1 MRSSPRLLLAA
12 LGAVLLL
19 GSACGSDD
27 PEVPVVCGD
36 GKKEGSEQCDDGN
49 TVGGDACEANCTLPT
64 SKCGDG
70 TKDATEVCDDG
81 NDVSGDGCEAD
92 CTATPTKTTRCW
104 AAPPAALPDGAT
116 CAVTKAGTAGT
127 LFTGVVLTD
136 GETFLG
142 GQVLVDAQGSIT
154 CSACDCSQ
162 TAGAADATQVMCP
175 TGVISP
181 GLVNPHDHITY
192 PGAPQPSTSVERYE
206 HRHEWRTGSNKH
218 TRLNNTGS
226 AKADA
231 ILWSELRQVMAGTT
245 SVAGAGGQ
253 KGFLRNLDVN
263 TLAQQEGLGEGA
275 ADSDTFPLGDSSGTT
290 LVGSC
295 AYGSFPSASDVASR
309 TSAYLPHIAEGI
321 AATAQN
327 EFRCLSSGSANVLFP
342 RSAIIHGIGLT
353 AREIS
358 QMAAHGTGL
367 VWSPRSNISLYGD
380 TAMVTAFKT
389 LGVSVSLGTDWIR
402 SGSMNI
408 LRELRCADHLNTTR
422 FAKTFTDEELWR
434 MVTANAAD
442 AVDVY
447 EKVGRIAPG
456 KVADLAIYRQ
466 GSYAASPHRAVIA
479 AEPADVVLTM
489 RGGKPLYGDQ
499 ALVDG
504 LKGADTC
511 DALAVCGTAKAA
523 CVQSE
528 IGKNLTA
535 FQGSPDTAG
544 LYPLFACETPA
555 NEPTCEPS
563 RSAVGTAFPV
573 AAVNGSTVYTGVAG
587 ADDTDADGIP
597 NATDNCPAI
606 FNPVR
611 PMDDGRQVDTDGD
624 GVGDA
629 CDPCPLEA
637 GTTAC
642 VASRGDDDDH
652 DGVPTWRDNCPF
664 VANADQKDTDGDG
677 KGDVCDGCPTEAGV
691 CSATDP
697 SDFDYDGILAPG
709 DNCPLVANP
718 DQKDTDGDGVGDECD
733 PCPVP
738 NPNGSA
744 CAVTVY
750 DVKTTPS
757 SGKTSLVGVK
767 VAVDGVVVTAVDAN
781 ATATRGYWVQVANY
795 PSGKGAENSGL
806 YVYGE
811 KANVAVGD
819 NVKLEGT
826 LTEYFG
832 LLELINVTVT
842 KHSASNALPA
852 PVVVRTEAI
861 RTGGPQAKALEG
873 ALVEVQNVFNTRLE
887 NAQREFIIDENKSG
901 DPAATGLMVDDQA
914 FSYPVQVV
922 GTEYRVVRGVLT
934 YTFSNHKLLPR
945 SAGDMQIPL
954 PPLPALTAFTSG
966 GFVRVGG
973 SQAIPQAL
981 TVTMASTYPVD
992 VTVALSSSDAAALN
1006 AVGGQ
1011 VVIPVGQTSATVALQ
1026 ALAPSAAVSLTA
1038 TLGTS
1043 TQTATLR
1050 VLGTDEA
1057 ASLANLTPQTPGV
1070 APGGTARFT
1079 VTFDRPVPAG
1089 TTLDLAVSPVGFGTF
1104 SNTTVATDVLSTTF
1118 DFTVDEASTGAG
1130 TVTVTHGTD
1139 TLNATVNVIT
1149 DVPRLVSLSPSTA
1162 TVNAG
1167 AQQVYTVTLESAP
1180 TEAVQVLLTLTSP
1193 TGTPFGALSSTS
1205 VTVNPGE
1212 TTATV
1217 TFTAA
1222 AEGEGTGSVS
1232 ASLNG
1237 ITRTGALTVL
1247 PPPAKLSSITPDVVT
1262 VNSGKTQVFTVT
1274 LDRKAPAGG
1283 TTVDVALAPSGVG
1296 ELSPAATVTVPEG
1309 QTTATVTFTA
1319 GATAGSTQLTAS
1331 YAGVTKSAAI
1341 TVVVVTGAGH
1351 VVISEFAP
1359 AGPSGAN
1366 DEFVELYNPT
1376 NAEVDL
1382 AGWKL
1387 QYKSAAGKTYGAAT
1401 VFTLPAGAK
1410 IAAHGY
1416 YLLTGNT
1423 YSSAGTA
1430 ASDASFG
1437 VTIQMAA
1444 GSGHIRLGMP
1454 GIGLEKTEA
1463 LAVDTVGYGA
1473 DADSAEGGTP
1483 IVGPPAAAGTYERKA
1498 KATST
1503 AATMAVGGE
1512 DAALGNGYDTD
1523 GNAAD
1528 FVIRAARQPQGTQNG
1543 TEAL

>member
-27 PEVPVVCGD
+27 PEVPVVVCGD
-36 GKKEGSEQCDDGN
+36 GKKEGNEQCDDGN
-49 TVGGDACEANCTLPT
+49 KEGADGCEANCTLTP

-70 TKDATEVCDDG
+70 VKEVTEVCDDG
-81 NDVSGDGCEAD
+81 NAVSGDGCEAD
-92 CTATPTKTTRCW
+92 CTVTPTKTTQCW

-142 GQVLVDAQGSIT
+142 GQVLVDAQGVIT
-154 CSACDCSQ
+154 CSACDCGQ
-162 TAGAADATQVMCP
+162 AAGAAEATQVMCP

-181 GLVNPHDHITY
+181 GLINPHDHISFQ
-192 PGAPQPSTSVERYE
+192 GAPLPGNSAERYE
-206 HRHEWRTGSNKH
+206 HRNDWRTGNNNH
-218 TRLNNTGS
+218 TQLNNSGN

-231 ILWSELRQVMAGTT
+231 ILWAELRQVMSGTT

-253 KGFLRNLDVN
+253 KGFLRNLDTN
-263 TLAQQEGLGEGA
+263 TLTLQEGLGEGA
-275 ADSDTFPLGDSSGTT
+275 ADSDTFPLGDSGGTE

-295 AYGSFPSASDVASR
+295 AYSSFPSAEAVASR
-309 TSAYLPHIAEGI
+309 TSAYLPHVSEGI
-321 AATAQN
+321 EASSLN
-327 EFRCLSSGSANVLFP
+327 EFRCLSSGATSVLYP
-342 RSAIIHGIGLT
+342 RSAIIHGVGLT

-367 VWSPRSNISLYGD
+367 VWSPRTNISLYGD

-402 SGSMNI
+402 SGSMNL

-422 FAKTFTDEELWR
+422 YAKTFTDEELWR

-447 EKVGRIAPG
+447 EKVGRIKPG
-456 KVADLAIYRQ
+456 KMADLAIFRQ
-466 GSYAASPHRAVIA
+466 GAYAASPYRAVIA
-479 AEPADVVLTM
+479 ADPQDVVLTM

-511 DALAVCGTAKAA
+511 DALAVCGTQKAA

-528 IGKNLTA
+528 IGKDLAA
-535 FQGSPDTAG
+535 FQGSPDTRN

-555 NEPTCEPS
+555 NEPTCEPV
-563 RSAVGTAFPV
+563 RSAVGTVFPI
-573 AAVNGSTVYTGVAG
+573 ASVNGSTVYTGVAS
-587 ADDTDADGIP
+587 ADDADADGIP
-597 NATDNCPAI
+597 AATDNCPAI

-611 PMDDGRQVDTDGD
+611 PMDDGRQADTDGD

-642 VASRGDDDDH
+642 VAFRGDDDDH

-664 VANADQKDTDGDG
+664 VANANQKDTDGDG
-677 KGDVCDGCPTEAGV
+677 KGDVCDGCPTEAGT
-691 CSATDP
+691 CTATDP

-709 DNCPLVANP
+709 DNCPLVPNP
-718 DQKDTDGDGVGDECD
+718 DQKDTDADGVGDECD
-733 PCPVP
+733 PCQVA
-738 NPNGSA
+738 NPNGAA
-744 CAVTVY
+744 CPVTVY

-757 SGKTSLVGVK
+757 SGKTSLVNAK
-767 VAVDGVVVTAVDAN
+767 VAVDDVVVTAVDA
-781 ATATRGYWVQVANY
+781 TTSKSGYWVQVANY
-795 PSGKGAENSGL
+795 PAGKGAENSGL
-806 YVYGE
+806 FIYSD
-811 KANVAVGD
+811 KAGVAVGD
-819 NVKLEGT
+819 KLRVEGT
-826 LTEYFG
+826 LKEYFG
-832 LLELINVTVT
+832 LLEIVDATVT
-842 KHSASNALPA
+842 KHSAGNPLPA

-873 ALVEVQNVFNTRLE
+873 ALVEVRDVFNTRLE
-887 NAQREFIIDENKSG
+887 NKQREFIVDENKAG
-901 DPAATGLMVDDQA
+901 TPTATGLMVDDQA
-914 FSYPVQVV
+914 YAYPTQVL
-922 GTEYRVVRGVLT
+922 GTEYRVLRGVLT
-934 YTFSNHKLLPR
+934 YTFSDHKLLPR
-945 SAGDMQIPL
+945 GVGDML
-954 PPLPALTAFTSG
+954 VPLPALTAFTSG
-966 GFVRVGG
+966 GFARVGSG
-973 SQAIPQAL
+973 NAIPQAL
-981 TVTMASTYPVD
+981 TVSVAFASAVD
-992 VTVALSSSDAAALN
+992 ITVSIASSDPAALN

-1011 VVIPVGQTSATVALQ
+1011 VVIPAGQTSATVALQ
-1026 ALAPSAAVSLTA
+1026 ALAPSAAVTLTA

-1043 TQTATLR
+1043 SQTTTLR
-1050 VLGTDEA
+1050 VLGTNES
-1057 ASLANLTPQTPGV
+1057 ASITNLTPQTQGV

-1079 VTFDRPVPAG
+1079 VTFDRPAPAG
-1089 TTLDLAVSPVGFGTF
+1089 TTLGLTVSPASFGAF
-1104 SNTTVATDVLSTTF
+1104 ANATVAADAMTATF
-1118 DFTVDEASTGAG
+1118 DFTVDDASTGAG

-1167 AQQVYTVTLESAP
+1167 GQQVYTVTLESAP
-1180 TEAVQVLLTLTSP
+1180 TSPVQVLLSLAVP
-1193 TGTPFGALSSTS
+1193 TGTPFGALSATS

-1247 PPPAKLSSITPDVVT
+1247 PPPSKLASITPDVVT
-1262 VNSGKTQVFTVT
+1262 VNATKTQVFTVT

-1283 TTVDVALAPSGVG
+1283 VVVDVVLAPSGVG
-1296 ELSPAATVTVPEG
+1296 ELSSATVTVPEA
-1309 QTTATVTFTA
+1309 QTTGTVTFTA
-1319 GATAGSTQLTAS
+1319 GIAEGSTQLNAS

-1341 TVVVVTGAGH
+1341 TVSVVADVGH
-1351 VVISEFAP
+1351 VVISEVCGGTT
-1359 AGPSGAN
+1359 AGAT

-1376 NAEVDL
+1376 SQDVNIG
-1382 AGWKL
+1382 GWKV
-1387 QYKSAAGKTYGAAT
+1387 QYRSATGDTYSGS
-1401 VFTLPAGAK
+1401 FTLKADAIIK
-1410 IAAHGY
+1410 AHGY
-1416 YLLTGNT
+1416 YLIGGAGFSDPNVTADETSGIN
-1423 YSSAGTA
+1423 SSASMTAGGHFRIGTGAMGTGATDANIVDLMGYGTGKAPEGTA
-1430 ASDASFG
+1430 APAHPASG
-1437 VTIQMAA
+1437 
-1444 GSGHIRLGMP
+1444 GSL
-1454 GIGLEKTEA
+1454 
-1463 LAVDTVGYGA
+1463 
-1473 DADSAEGGTP
+1473 
-1483 IVGPPAAAGTYERKA
+1483 ERKA

-1503 AATMAVGGE
+1503 SATMGEGGA

-1523 GNAAD
+1523 DNSTD
-1528 FVIRAARQPQGTQNG
+1528 FVTRAVRQPQSSKSP
-1543 TEAL
+1543 TERP

>member
-27 PEVPVVCGD
+27 PEVPVVVCGD

-49 TVGGDACEANCTLPT
+49 KEGGDGCEANCTVSP

-92 CTATPTKTTRCW
+92 CTATPTQTTQCW
-104 AAPPAALPDGAT
+104 ATPPAALPDGAT

-127 LFTGVVLTD
+127 LFTGVVLKD
-136 GETFLG
+136 GETLLG
-142 GQVLVDAQGSIT
+142 GQVLVDGQGTIT

-162 TAGAADATQVMCP
+162 SAGAAEATQVMCP

-218 TRLNNTGS
+218 TRLNNPAN

-245 SVAGAGGQ
+245 SIAGAGGA
-253 KGFLRNLDVN
+253 KGFLRNLDVSAV
-263 TLAQQEGLGEGA
+263 AQQEGLAEGS

-367 VWSPRSNISLYGD
+367 IWSPRSNISLYGD

-422 FAKTFTDEELWR
+422 FAKAFTDEELWR

-466 GSYAASPHRAVIA
+466 GGYAASPHRAVIA

-535 FQGSPDTAG
+535 FQGSSDTAG

-555 NEPTCEPS
+555 NEPTCEPT

-573 AAVNGSTVYTGVAG
+573 ASVNGSTVYTGVAG
-587 ADDTDADGIP
+587 TDDTDADGIP

-652 DGVPTWRDNCPF
+652 DGVPTWRDNCAF
-664 VANADQKDTDGDG
+664 VANADQKDTDSDG
-677 KGDVCDGCPTEAGV
+677 KGDVCDGCPTEAGT

-718 DQKDTDGDGVGDECD
+718 DQKDADGDGVGDECD

-738 NPNGSA
+738 NPNGAA

-750 DVKTTPS
+750 DVKTTPT

-767 VAVDGVVVTAVDAN
+767 VAVDGVVVTAVDAV
-781 ATATRGYWVQVANY
+781 ATATRGYWVQVASY
-795 PSGKGAENSGL
+795 PAGKGAENSGL

-842 KHSASNALPA
+842 KHSGGNALPA

-887 NAQREFIIDENKSG
+887 NAQREFIVDENKSG
-901 DPAATGLMVDDQA
+901 DPATTGLMVDDQA
-914 FSYPVQVV
+914 FSYPVQVL

-973 SQAIPQAL
+973 SNAIPQAL
-981 TVTMASTYPVD
+981 TVTMASAYPVD
-992 VTVALSSSDAAALN
+992 VTVAIASGDTAALS

-1011 VVIPVGQTSATVALQ
+1011 VVIPAGQTSATVALQ
-1026 ALAPSAAVSLTA
+1026 ALAPSASVTLTA

-1050 VLGTDEA
+1050 VLGTAEP
-1057 ASLANLTPQTPGV
+1057 ASLANITPQTQGV

-1079 VTFDRPVPAG
+1079 VTFDRPAPAG
-1089 TTLDLAVSPVGFGTF
+1089 TTLGLAVSPAGFGAF
-1104 SNTTVATDVLSTTF
+1104 ANSTVATDAMSATF
-1118 DFTVDEASTGAG
+1118 DFTVDEASTGSGA
-1130 TVTVTHGTD
+1130 VTVTHGSD

-1149 DVPRLVSLSPSTA
+1149 GVPRLASLSPSTA

-1180 TEAVQVLLTLTSP
+1180 TVAVQVLLTLATP
-1193 TGTPFGALSSTS
+1193 AGTAFGSLSSTS
-1205 VTVNPGE
+1205 VTLNPGE

-1262 VNSGKTQVFTVT
+1262 VNAGKTQVFTVT

-1283 TTVDVALAPSGVG
+1283 AAVDVVLAPSGVG
-1296 ELSPAATVTVPEG
+1296 ELSSATVTVAEG

-1319 GATAGSTQLTAS
+1319 GSAEGSTQLNAS

-1341 TVVVVTGAGH
+1341 TVSVVASVGH
-1351 VVISEFAP
+1351 VLISEFCGGTTAS
-1359 AGPSGAN
+1359 AT

-1376 NAEVDL
+1376 NQDVNIG
-1382 AGWKL
+1382 GWKV
-1387 QYKSAAGKTYGAAT
+1387 QYRSATGTTYSGS
-1401 VFTLPAGAK
+1401 FTLAADAVIK
-1410 IAAHGY
+1410 AHGF
-1416 YLLTGNT
+1416 YLIGGAT
-1423 YSSAGTA
+1423 YADPTVTADATSGINSSASVTA
-1430 ASDASFG
+1430 G
-1437 VTIQMAA
+1437 
-1444 GSGHIRLGMP
+1444 GHIR
-1454 GIGLEKTEA
+1454 IGTGAMGNTLTDPNV
-1463 LAVDTVGYGA
+1463 VDLLGYGTGA
-1473 DADSAEGGTP
+1473 GPEGKAA
-1483 IVGPPAAAGTYERKA
+1483 PAHPASGGSLERKA

-1503 AATMAVGGE
+1503 SATMGAGGADE
-1512 DAALGNGYDTD
+1512 TLGNGYDTD
-1523 GNAAD
+1523 DNSTD
-1528 FVIRAARQPQGTQNG
+1528 FVTRAARQPQNSKSAV
-1543 TEAL
+1543 ELP